1 MCAASM
7 VMGPGSSA
15 LLVCARAGAAARSA
29 SASVAKR
36 YPMER
41 AAMLLMLEFS
51 MIHADSRRAALE
63 SWLAAQ
69 LRGARFS
76 LTPASVD
83 ASFRRY
89 FRAALPDGRSYV
101 VMDAPPGKEDCRPFV
116 HVAGLLR
123 AAGVHAPEVHAGDL
137 AQGFLL
143 LGDLGTQTYLQELN
157 ADNAARLLGD
167 ATDALLRWQL
177 ATRPGEL
184 PPYDEALL
192 RREMDLFPE
201 WYVSRHLG
209 VELSNAQKSGLEGI
223 FRLLVKSALAQ
234 PAVYVHRDYMPRN
247 LMVSDPNPGVLD
259 FQDAVLGPITYDM
272 ASLLRDAFVS
282 WDEELVLDWGVRYW
296 EKAKRAG
303 LPVETD
309 FAEFWRAFEWMGLQR
324 HLKVLGIFARI
335 NYRDGKP
342 KYLADTPRFI
352 GYVRAVSARYAA
364 LAPLACLLV
373 NSDVYCE
380 VEFEKLLRHSLAG
393 RLGHLVLVPNPLYHP
408 AGDFTLDHGLI
419 GNGAGPRY
427 TYAGVAVMSPA
438 LFAQVEPGERAP
450 LAPLLRAAA
459 ERRLLSGEPYAGLW
473 QDVGSAER
481 LAELRARLASRN
493 ETY

>member
-1 MCAASM
+1 
-7 VMGPGSSA
+7 
-15 LLVCARAGAAARSA
+15 
-29 SASVAKR
+29 
-36 YPMER
+36 
-41 AAMLLMLEFS
+41 MLLMLEFS
-51 MIHADSRRAALE
+51 MIHADSRRAAVE

-89 FRAALPDGRSYV
+89 FRASLPDGRSYV
-101 VMDAPPGKEDCRPFV
+101 VMDAPPEREDCRPFV
-116 HVAGLLR
+116 HVARLLR
-123 AAGVHAPEVHAGDL
+123 AAGVHAPEVHAEDL

-192 RREMDLFPE
+192 RREMNLFPE

-209 VELSNAQKSGLEGI
+209 VELSNAQKAELEGI
-223 FRLLVKSALAQ
+223 YRLLVKSALAQ

-247 LMVSDPNPGVLD
+247 LMVSEPNPGVLD

-272 ASLLRDAFVS
+272 VSLLRDAFVS
-282 WDEELVLDWGVRYW
+282 WDEERVLDWSVRYW

-303 LPVETD
+303 LPVETG

-342 KYLADTPRFI
+342 KYLEDTPRFI
-352 GYVRAVSARYAA
+352 RYARAVSERYAA
-364 LAPLACLLV
+364 LAPLA
-373 NSDVYCE
+373 
-380 VEFEKLLRHSLAG
+380 
-393 RLGHLVLVPNPLYHP
+393 
-408 AGDFTLDHGLI
+408 
-419 GNGAGPRY
+419 
-427 TYAGVAVMSPA
+427 
-438 LFAQVEPGERAP
+438 
-450 LAPLLRAAA
+450 
-459 ERRLLSGEPYAGLW
+459 RLL
-473 QDVGSAER
+473 D
-481 LAELRARLASRN
+481 EL
-493 ETY
+493 E